1 VQSPRQLILRYDAKR
16 WPLACDNNV
25 IYCARLSAPILFGLA
40 LRRRRTGVLEL
51 EPILAL
57 AAAVGRAESLRDDA
71 FQAHLARMSKD
82 HVAVMREMF
91 VQADAGG
98 T

>member
-57 AAAVGRAESLRDDA
+57 AAAVGRAEFSRASFSFRLRPSPLCS
-71 FQAHLARMSKD
+71 QR
-82 HVAVMREMF
+82 
-91 VQADAGG
+91 
-98 T
+98 